1 MISATLKRILITTDL
16 SSDAVKAYP
25 YAVAMTKQFG
35 AELTLLSCIDTSVGY
50 SPSGVGSLEAPSLY
64 VAETIEDLRKTVAND
79 LRKHIQDHFAELSP
93 KLEIREAPYEVQHS
107 ILSFVQEN
115 PFDLIIMASHGRSG
129 ISRALLGSVTEYIL
143 RHCKTPV
150 LVVPTNVPA

>member
-1 MISATLKRILITTDL
+1 MITASVTRILVTTDL

-25 YAVAMTKQFG
+25 YAVAVATRFG

-64 VAETIEDLRKTVAND
+64 VAETIEELRKTVASD
-79 LRKHIQDHFAELSP
+79 LRKHIQEHFAELSP
-93 KLEIREAPYEVQHS
+93 KQEIREAPYEVQHS
-107 ILSFVQEN
+107 ILNFVQEN
-115 PFDLIIMASHGRSG
+115 TFDLIIMASHGRSG

-150 LVVPTNVPA
+150 LVVPTNVAA

>member
-1 MISATLKRILITTDL
+1 MITAPIKRVLVTTDL

-25 YAVAMTKQFG
+25 YAVAVAKQFG

-64 VAETIEDLRKTVAND
+64 VAETIEELRKTVAGD
-79 LRKHIQDHFAELSP
+79 LRKHIEEHFAELSP
-93 KLEIREAPYEVQHS
+93 KQEIREAPYEVQHS
-107 ILSFVQEN
+107 ILNFVQEN
-115 PFDLIIMASHGRSG
+115 AFDLIIMASHGRSG

-150 LVVPTNVPA
+150 LVVPTNVAA